1 MAIVSERTAAAATK
15 GGPRDAILRTVAYAD
30 LFDHPLGPAEVH
42 RWLIGARA
50 TPAEVVAALDDP
62 TLPVERTRGLVH
74 LPGRG
79 AIVATR
85 ERRVAA
91 SARLWADARRWGGVV
106 ARLPLVRGVA
116 VTGALAMDNAEP
128 GGDVDLFVLARP
140 GRVWTCR
147 ALVIAVVRLAALR
160 GVRLCP
166 NFVLGTDHLALA
178 QRDLFT
184 AHEIAQMVPI
194 ARTAWL
200 DAFFAANAWTLAILP
215 NAGPSTSAPRAAAG
229 PLVRA
234 AGAVLASRVL
244 DPLERWEMRRKIRRL
259 EARARREG
267 GTVAFSAHECR
278 GHFAAHDVRVRAAF
292 AARMAAL
299 GLGT

>member
-1 MAIVSERTAAAATK
+1 MAIVTEGTAAARAL
-15 GGPRDAILRTVAYAD
+15 RDAVLRTVAYAD
-30 LFDHPLGPAEVH
+30 LFDHPLEPAQVH

-50 TPAEVVAALDDP
+50 TPAEVAAALDDP

-79 AIVATR
+79 GIVATR
-85 ERRVAA
+85 ELRVEA
-91 SARLWADARRWGGVV
+91 SARLWADARRWGRVV

-116 VTGALAMDNAEP
+116 VTGALAMHNAEP
-128 GGDVDLFVLARP
+128 GSDIDLFVLARP

-194 ARTAWL
+194 GRSAWL
-200 DAFFAANAWTLAILP
+200 DAFFAANAWTRAILP
-215 NAGPSTSAPRAAAG
+215 NAGPSTGAPAAATG

-234 AGAVLASRVL
+234 VGAVLASPVL

-259 EARARREG
+259 EARARVEG
-267 GTVAFSAHECR
+267 GTVAFSAQECR
-278 GHFAAHDVRVRAAF
+278 GHFAAHDVRVLAGF
-292 AARMAAL
+292 AARAGAL